1 MMKLYDFPGAPNPR
15 RVKIFAEEKNIT
27 LELINC
33 DMAKREHKSPE
44 FLKKNPS
51 GKIPV
56 LELDDGRCISES
68 IPICRYLESLVPD
81 PNLFGEDAFE
91 ISFIE
96 SRNRHIELELWTQ
109 IGTSWV
115 NGPIVGSMGLFKQIP
130 DAKKASDKNVV
141 AYYERLDSEFSKR
154 PRATFNGYRGGT
166 SRKFSRDRVQGIH
179 SGRRTRESDAFRQ
192 MEKRILLVCRQM
204 RSARK

>member
-15 RVKIFAEEKNIT
+15 RVKIFAKEKEIS

-33 DMAKREHKSPE
+33 DMAKREHKSEE

-56 LELDDGRCISES
+56 LELEDGRCISES
-68 IPICRYLESLVPD
+68 IPICRFLESLVPE
-81 PNLFGEDAFE
+81 PNLFGKDAFE

-109 IGTSWV
+109 IGISWV
-115 NGPIVGSMGLFKQIP
+115 NGPIVGSMGLFDQIP
-130 DAKKASDKNVV
+130 EAKKASDKNVRS
-141 AYYERLDSEFSKR
+141 YYERLNTEFSLSEYVAGTRYSVADITLLSAIDFAGSMVELKPDDNLENLQRWHNQILSR
-154 PRATFNGYRGGT
+154 PSSN
-166 SRKFSRDRVQGIH
+166 I
-179 SGRRTRESDAFRQ
+179 
-192 MEKRILLVCRQM
+192 
-204 RSARK
+204 

>member
-15 RVKIFAEEKNIT
+15 RVKIFAEEKSIT
-27 LELINC
+27 LDLINC
-33 DMAKREHKSPE
+33 DMAKREHKSAE

-56 LELDDGRCISES
+56 LELEDGRCIAES
-68 IPICRYLESLVPD
+68 IPICRYLESLVPE
-81 PNLFGEDAFE
+81 PNLFGEEAFE

-115 NGPIVGSMGLFKQIP
+115 NGPIVGSMRLFKQIP

-141 AYYERLDSEFSKR
+141 AYYERLNSEFSDSEFVAGSRYSVADITLLSAIDFASSMVDLK
-154 PRATFNGYRGGT
+154 PSEDLTDLYRW
-166 SRKFSRDRVQGIH
+166 H
-179 SGRRTRESDAFRQ
+179 NL
-192 MEKRILLVCRQM
+192 ILA
-204 RSARK
+204 RSSSQV

>member
-15 RVKIFAEEKNIT
+15 RVKIFAKEKEIS

-33 DMAKREHKSPE
+33 DMAKREHKSEE

-56 LELDDGRCISES
+56 LELEDGRCISES
-68 IPICRYLESLVPD
+68 IPICRFLESLVPE
-81 PNLFGEDAFE
+81 PNLFGKDAFE

-109 IGTSWV
+109 IGISWV
-115 NGPIVGSMGLFKQIP
+115 NGPIVGSMGLFDQIP
-130 DAKKASDKNVV
+130 EAKKASDKNVRS
-141 AYYERLDSEFSKR
+141 YYERLNTEFSLSEYVAGTRYSVADITLLSAMDFAGSMVDLKPDDNLENLQRWHNQILSR
-154 PRATFNGYRGGT
+154 PSSN
-166 SRKFSRDRVQGIH
+166 I
-179 SGRRTRESDAFRQ
+179 
-192 MEKRILLVCRQM
+192 
-204 RSARK
+204 

>member
-1 MMKLYDFPGAPNPR
+1 MKLYDFPGAPNPR

-27 LELINC
+27 LDLINC

-44 FLKKNPS
+44 FLNKNPS

-68 IPICRYLESLVPD
+68 IPICRYLESLVPE
-81 PNLFGEDAFE
+81 PNLFGNDPFE

-96 SRNRHIELELWTQ
+96 SRNRFIELELWSQ

-115 NGPIVGSMGLFKQIP
+115 NGPIVGAMGIFNQIP
-130 DAKKASDKNVV
+130 DAKKASDKNVEV
-141 AYYERLDSEFSKR
+141 YYERLNKEFSSSEFTAGDKYTVADITLLSAIDFASSMVDLKPSESLTELYRWHNQILSRASSK
-154 PRATFNGYRGGT
+154 
-166 SRKFSRDRVQGIH
+166 
-179 SGRRTRESDAFRQ
+179 E
-192 MEKRILLVCRQM
+192 
-204 RSARK
+204 